1 MSGQPDQMRRRIGPR
16 PLGLHLGLASAT
28 LTSSL
33 GALPLAKRGHYPW
46 LPELKS
52 EAKNIQEQLQDFEI
66 EAFLPELAQRGQ
78 TLVSEMMSGIE
89 KYHSHPYKRKETQS
103 SIFWSRGAAQLLDY
117 GKGVA
122 AGAPIAL
129 IVPSLINRAYILDLK
144 AGRSFVD
151 GLAEAGIHPYLLDW
165 GAPGAEE
172 REYFLDD
179 YFNKILFPALNYL
192 AEANPSSPIHLLG
205 YCMGGT
211 LAVAQAS
218 IQQGKISSLIA
229 LASPWNFH
237 DGLNSGARFMISQ
250 KETWDSVLKGFGEMP
265 VDLLQT
271 FFASLD
277 PNLCLNKF
285 RMFNNLSMDS
295 VRAEEFVALEDW
307 LNDGIPLVKNVAAEC
322 FKGWYGENSP
332 YLGSWHINGDVVRPQ
347 SLTIPT
353 LIAVPASDRI
363 VPPGSALGLAEQ
375 IPNAKVINPPSGHIG
390 MVAGS
395 RAKTGLWQDVIDWIK
410 R

>member
-1 MSGQPDQMRRRIGPR
+1 MSHQSDQNKRRIGPR
-16 PLGLHLGLASAT
+16 PLGLHLGLASTT

-33 GALPLAKRGHYPW
+33 AVLPLAKSGHYPW

-52 EAKNIQEQLQDFEI
+52 EANKLQAQLQDFEI

-78 TLVSEMMSGIE
+78 ALVSDMMSGIE
-89 KYHSHPYKRKETQS
+89 KYHAHPYRRHKARPP
-103 SIFWSRGAAQLLDY
+103 IFWSHGSAELLDY
-117 GKGVA
+117 GRGVT
-122 AGAPIAL
+122 AGGPIAF

-144 AGRSFVD
+144 SDRSFVD
-151 GLAEAGIHPYLLDW
+151 GLTEAGIHPFLLDW
-165 GAPGAEE
+165 GAPGEKE
-172 REYFLDD
+172 RGFRMDD
-179 YFNKILFPALNYL
+179 YFDNVLFPALDFI
-192 AEANPSSPIHLLG
+192 AEKYPSSSIHLLG

-211 LAVAQAS
+211 LAVAQACV
-218 IQQGKISSLIA
+218 QQAKLSSLIA

-237 DGLNSGARFMISQ
+237 DGLNSAARFMISQ
-250 KETWDSVLKGFGEMP
+250 NETWDSVLNGFGEMP
-265 VDLLQT
+265 TDLLQT

-285 RMFNNLSMDS
+285 RKFNNMSMDS
-295 VRAEEFVALEDW
+295 ARAEEFVALEDW

-322 FKGWYGENSP
+322 FKGWYGDNSP
-332 YLGSWHINGDVVRPQ
+332 YLGNWHINGNPVRPQ
-347 SLTIPT
+347 TLTIPT

-375 IPNAKVINPPSGHIG
+375 VPNVKTITPPSGHIG

-395 RAKTGLWQDVIDWIK
+395 RAKAGLWQNVIDWIK

>member
-1 MSGQPDQMRRRIGPR
+1 MSSQSDQKKRRIGPR
-16 PLGLHLGLASAT
+16 PLGLHLGLASTT

-33 GALPLAKRGHYPW
+33 GALPLAKNGHYPW
-46 LPELKS
+46 LPELKA
-52 EAKNIQEQLQDFEI
+52 EAEELKTQLQEFEV
-66 EAFLPELAQRGQ
+66 EALLPELAQRGQ
-78 TLVSEMMSGIE
+78 TLVSDMMSGIE
-89 KYHSHPYKRKETQS
+89 KYHSHPYSRNKTQPS
-103 SIFWSRGAAQLLDY
+103 PFWSHGSAQLLDY
-117 GKGVA
+117 GKAVA
-122 AGAPIAL
+122 AGAPIAF
-129 IVPSLINRAYILDLK
+129 IVPSLINKAYILDLK
-144 AGRSFVD
+144 PERSFVD

-165 GAPGAEE
+165 GEPGEEE
-172 REYFLDD
+172 RGYFLED
-179 YFNKILFPALNYL
+179 YFQNILLPALDFV
-192 AEANPSSPIHLLG
+192 AKEKPTSPIHLLG

-218 IQQGKISSLIA
+218 VQQDKIASLIA

-237 DGLNSGARFMISQ
+237 EGLNSGARFMISQ
-250 KETWDSVLKGFGEMP
+250 NETWDSVLNGFGEMP

-285 RMFNNLSMDS
+285 RMFNNLAMDS
-295 VRAEEFVALEDW
+295 TRAEEFVALEDW

-322 FKGWYGENSP
+322 FSGWYGDNSS
-332 YLGSWHINGDVVRPQ
+332 YAGNWHINGNPVRPQ
-347 SLTIPT
+347 TLSIPS
-353 LIAVPASDRI
+353 LIAVPTSDRI

-375 IPNAKVINPPSGHIG
+375 LPNATVINPPSGHIG

-395 RAKTGLWQDVIDWIK
+395 RAKVGLWQDVIDWIK